1 VLIAQEIGTSF
12 VLGCYTVRICL
23 RRDNPAFP
31 IFVIYRGEIFIGRH
45 MSRPGLSDCERLE
58 RPAVASTGRKGRWLS
73 ENRQV
78 WNALKR
84 KKITA

>member
-1 VLIAQEIGTSF
+1 MLIAQEIGTSF
-12 VLGCYTVRICL
+12 ELGGYTVRICL

-31 IFVIYRGEIFIGRH
+31 IFMIYRGAIFIGRH

-58 RPAVASTGRKGRWLS
+58 RPPVASTKRHTRWLS

-78 WNALKR
+78 WNALRRKR
-84 KKITA
+84 